1 MVTQISVNY
10 YKIDER
16 VLEPVRATL
25 NSACYDVHS
34 CFHTDTVKA
43 MDTSN
48 NSSEENIIGHSNK
61 YIDILPGWRYL
72 IPTGIIFDI
81 PDDYSIRI
89 HPRSGLAW
97 KNGITVANCE
107 GVVDSDY
114 YHETFI
120 MLYNISEKP
129 FTVWEFDRIAQ
140 IEFHTDTYMAL
151 REIDTPPEQK
161 TDRAGGFGHTGV

>member
-10 YKIDER
+10 YKISEG
-16 VLEPVRATL
+16 VEEPERATL
-25 NSACYDVHS
+25 NSACYDIKAY
-34 CFHTDTVKA
+34 FHTSTVKA
-43 MDTSN
+43 IDTSN
-48 NSSEENIIGHSNK
+48 NSSEENVMGISNS
-61 YIDILPGWRYL
+61 YLNILPGWRYL

-114 YHETFI
+114 YHETFVGEVSSGKTP
-120 MLYNISEKP
+120 NSP
-129 FTVWEFDRIAQ
+129 NSV
-140 IEFHTDTYMAL
+140 AL
-151 REIDTPPEQK
+151 VKNYSTSQENNFILK
-161 TDRAGGFGHTGV
+161 AI